1 MLKRDNFLQFN
12 GSKPIYQIFVRSF
25 FDSNNDG
32 IGDIN
37 GVTSKLTYLASLGVS
52 VIDLSPIFETNNKD
66 FGLDVVNYRNIN
78 KEYGTIEDLKKLVI
92 ESSKHGIKIILDLP
106 IDQTSNEHFCFLASK
121 NVSSPYHNFYCWEK
135 GRLNN
140 ALPPNNW
147 KNSYK
152 ESVWSFDKEVGA
164 YYLHLNNSLNP
175 TLNYSS
181 LEVRREM
188 NDILS
193 YYLDLGIAGFRFLG
207 VSNLFLFE
215 QYSLNKKRKDL
226 SSSANIINVLEASFG
241 ETIKKRK
248 PLLLIA
254 IDDIALLDDLDSYPL
269 DSDFI
274 FQVNVC
280 SFDKKPGT
288 SLRKTFSIKDLKK
301 RIIALNKKPFP
312 VSLSFEN
319 YLGLRSL
326 SFFKSNEK
334 TYPYLERMLPI
345 LLTSLIACPSI
356 YQGEEIGLM
365 NYEYLGYEN
374 WRDPLSFALF
384 RKLRKFSLSESRA
397 LKKVATNSR
406 DNVRATL
413 PWNKNLN
420 FGFSKAKSPW
430 IILNPLY
437 EKLDIASENADPN
450 SLLNFYKSIIAF
462 RKSNEE
468 ILLGSFEVLDTQ
480 KDVLAFFRAYNG
492 KLYFVLINLSNRT
505 LLLEKNIR
513 EMRGEVLLSNY
524 LGAGLTYKSKLRPYE
539 ALIALLS

>member
-1 MLKRDNFLQFN
+1 
-12 GSKPIYQIFVRSF
+12 
-25 FDSNNDG
+25 
-32 IGDIN
+32 
-37 GVTSKLTYLASLGVS
+37 
-52 VIDLSPIFETNNKD
+52 
-66 FGLDVVNYRNIN
+66 
-78 KEYGTIEDLKKLVI
+78 
-92 ESSKHGIKIILDLP
+92 
-106 IDQTSNEHFCFLASK
+106 
-121 NVSSPYHNFYCWEK
+121 
-135 GRLNN
+135 
-140 ALPPNNW
+140 
-147 KNSYK
+147 
-152 ESVWSFDKEVGA
+152 
-164 YYLHLNNSLNP
+164 
-175 TLNYSS
+175 
-181 LEVRREM
+181 M

-215 QYSLNKKRKDL
+215 QYSLKKKRKDL
-226 SSSANIINVLEASFG
+226 FSLANAINVLETSFG

-254 IDDIALLDDLDSYPL
+254 IDDIALLDDLNSYPL

-274 FQVNVC
+274 FQVNVF

-288 SLRKTFSIKDLKK
+288 SIRKTFSIKDLKK
-301 RIIALNKKPFP
+301 RIIVLNKKPFP
-312 VSLSFEN
+312 VSLSLEN

-345 LLTSLIACPSI
+345 LLTSLFAYPSI

-374 WRDPLSFALF
+374 WRDPLAFALF

-397 LKKVATNSR
+397 LKKVVTNSR

-437 EKLDIASENADPN
+437 EKLDIASENVDPN
-450 SLLNFYKSIIAF
+450 SLLNFYKFVIAF
-462 RKSNEE
+462 RKNNED

-480 KDVLAFFRAYNG
+480 KDVLAFFRAYSG